1 MFDISGEKTATGGG
15 TFVAVQEDHPLAGQ
29 W

>member
-15 TFVAVQEDHPLAGQ
+15 TFVAVRPDRPLVRP